1 MPLRIIA
8 PKSLV
13 RGLNFAVNPLHTP
26 STHSHP
32 PLRTVTIYPP
42 HIHTPSILPHY
53 ETDTQFSRNA

>member
-26 STHSHP
+26 STHI